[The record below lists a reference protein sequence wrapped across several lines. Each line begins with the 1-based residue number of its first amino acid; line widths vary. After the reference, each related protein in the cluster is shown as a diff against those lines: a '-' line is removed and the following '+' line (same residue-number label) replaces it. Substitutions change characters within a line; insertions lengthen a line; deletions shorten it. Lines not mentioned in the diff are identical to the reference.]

1 MEKDRVEELR
11 KLYSSWDIEDIVRAV
26 KFENDDYQPEA
37 IDLMVEELRKRNLP
51 EEEIAAA
58 QATAKEKVEEEKKN
72 IGGWLLLFII
82 LLGFNSLIAIGAAL
96 SFQAYG
102 PIISVFNLGVAVYGI
117 ITLIFLA
124 IKRNS
129 APTHAKIWIG
139 ITFVVNIIS
148 TIISISE
155 FEVSPLVSILP
166 LIFRNAILVLWYIYF
181 SRSKRVAIT
190 YGIDSK
196 SEENPQD
203 QD

>member
-26 KFENDDYQPEA
+26 KFENNDYQPEA

-96 SFQAYG
+96 SFQ
-102 PIISVFNLGVAVYGI
+102 PIISVFYLGVAVYGV
-117 ITLIFLA
+117 ITLIFLSK
-124 IKRNS
+124 KRNS

-155 FEVSPLVSILP
+155 FEVNPLVFILP
-166 LIFRNAILVLWYIYF
+166 LIFRNAILVLWYLYF